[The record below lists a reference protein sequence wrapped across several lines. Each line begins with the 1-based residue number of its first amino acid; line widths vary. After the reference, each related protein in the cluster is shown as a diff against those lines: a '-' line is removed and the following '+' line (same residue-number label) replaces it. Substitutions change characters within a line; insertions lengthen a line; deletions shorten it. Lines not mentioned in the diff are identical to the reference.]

1 MLFDLIESEK
11 NGFDS
16 RQLGPDPAGR
26 RAQTSPKGSNFPAE
40 IKMAEEP
47 EVFSGRSIG
56 VLIGGSP
63 VWLRLVYKEEILQQN
78 VFPRFKQVFEAHG
91 CDEVGDWWDLLRAI
105 LFGGDVS
112 LQGPKYINRKTYDP
126 KTMRQTFMQSHRD
139 LVVELMTIVF
149 NEQANIPF
157 SPISQPTSF
166 KEIEGSFEFD
176 TSTAKRKATIIYR
189 AVEPD
194 DVYRVIIHGEGKE
207 NLFTHTFRFQPSQF
221 WISARYQSNQ
231 TGAAAPAGTMGTS
244 DEDSSVGAGED
255 REEASAV
262 GSSDEDSLVGA
273 GEDAC
278 AGDDVCPVGESRRV
292 LRSSRTRSMSAKDEG
307 HEAAKAAKPQAASPR
322 VRRLLPVD
330 DSDDDGARTPR
341 TRSQVGPLG
350 VGPLSAQVSGGGS
363 RRRL

>member
-91 CDEVGDWWDLLRAI
+91 CDEGGDWWDLLRAI

-126 KTMRQTFMQSHRD
+126 KTMRQTFMRSHRD

-157 SPISQPTSF
+157 RPISQPTSF
-166 KEIEGSFEFD
+166 KEIQGSFEFD

-189 AVEPD
+189 AVDKQPD

-207 NLFTHTFRFQPSQF
+207 NLFTHTFRFQPSQS

-244 DEDSSVGAGED
+244 DEDSS
-255 REEASAV
+255 
-262 GSSDEDSLVGA
+262 VGA